1 MIASFLQTKDPMH
14 RSRKLINLFEEMH
27 GIIDKKLYYVQK
39 TAEEFKERSK
49 TAMLEHAYQRVLQDN
64 KKNDREKFQEK
75 LNEVANMPESVR
87 KVIQEEINSLE
98 SKNESESSRK
108 VQFLTQVFRLPWDD
122 RIEPYWDVKYSQQ
135 VLNDSHYG
143 MVETKDRILEFIA
156 KNKRVNSQKGMVLLL
171 TGPPGVGKTSIA
183 KSIGACLKRP
193 TTVISMGGQNDPIH
207 IKGSKR
213 TYVDSQPGIFV
224 KELQRLECKNPVI
237 VIDEI
242 DKVGMHSLK
251 GDVSS
256 TLLEL
261 LNPE

>member
-75 LNEVANMPESVR
+75 LNDVTNMPESVR

-108 VQFLTQVFRLPWDD
+108 VQFLTQVFRLPWDS
-122 RIEPYWDVKYSQQ
+122 RIEPYWDVRYS
-135 VLNDSHYG
+135 
-143 MVETKDRILEFIA
+143 
-156 KNKRVNSQKGMVLLL
+156 
-171 TGPPGVGKTSIA
+171 
-183 KSIGACLKRP
+183 
-193 TTVISMGGQNDPIH
+193 
-207 IKGSKR
+207 
-213 TYVDSQPGIFV
+213 
-224 KELQRLECKNPVI
+224 
-237 VIDEI
+237 
-242 DKVGMHSLK
+242 
-251 GDVSS
+251 
-256 TLLEL
+256 
-261 LNPE
+261 